1 MGILRVAYAGNIS
14 FINSVLCLSNSS
26 SKLFTDSSPYP
37 ESETEETGETYSR
50 VGVSS
55 VSVVRLF
62 RVKKGQGIALPQ
74 IQFLNGG
81 IP

>member
-55 VSVVRLF
+55 VSVVSVVSGKEGSRYRLTA
-62 RVKKGQGIALPQ
+62 V
-74 IQFLNGG
+74 
-81 IP
+81 